1 MAWAAPTVTNVTA
14 AGQTI
19 GQIYQQVQNRLS
31 SQAGNAFQSGYMN
44 LGPVRNS
51 IGDIADVMYDPV
63 ANIFY
68 TAAR

>member
-1 MAWAAPTVTNVTA
+1 MTNVTA

-19 GQIYQQVQNRLS
+19 GQIYTQVRDRLS
-31 SQAGNAFQSGYMN
+31 GQAGNSFQSGYMN
-44 LGPVRNS
+44 LGAVKNS
-51 IGDIADVMYDPV
+51 LGDVADVIYDPV